1 MCNTTLGGLFS
12 GLFGCSAQQ
21 TENSGESGNTGASAT
36 SISPAGGNV
45 HWSYRTGV
53 DLCPIDSPGVYTCS
67 GAGLTNPFVQIDYNV
82 RVVNQ
87 TTGEVVVCGG
97 TVPAGTPLK
106 YEFMPHEYTDINW
119 FSGTAYFD
127 SPYGDWRSTLD
138 QPDGGNMCKDKN
150 YVGLYTGGG
159 YESGTWSFYSP
170 LVVLTPAQNVSGLPA
185 SFGCTALSDG
195 SMSCAP
201 SEEGTFNPSFD
212 FAATK
217 GVFYLGFNRGTPT
230 ARADGSCDV
239 NSSRGIPLSKNH
251 YIGAYGGLRYA
262 WKNDGTYY
270 LEVPAQSVACPI
282 TVTPSTGNP
291 PSTPQVSVAS
301 NGACIVGAPHSI
313 TMTATDSDNDMIRY
327 GIDWDND
334 GLIDQFMPSFGY
346 VPSGTVQIVSRTFA
360 SGGTKTVKVIAQ
372 DDNGHAS
379 SWGTVSFFCA
389 DVPAPASQCTDNID
403 NDGDGLIDTSDPDCA
418 TSGGVSEFTF
428 VPPGT
433 IPPPGIPSADLRL
446 SVPSLIARGKTVQV
460 VWSADYVSSCLPVSG
475 TNGNSFA
482 QLSLGTSFFA
492 PIGGRTSS
500 PITAR
505 TTYSLI
511 CVDLNG
517 ITRTKTAT
525 VNIQPNFRER

>member
-1 MCNTTLGGLFS
+1 MAMSIKQGIAVSVLAMAVLFTFASKAHAQFNLFTNQMVTRNASVCNTVLGGLFS
-12 GLFGCSAQQ
+12 GLFGCSSQQ

-36 SISPAGGNV
+36 SINPAGGNV

-53 DLCPIDSPGVYTCS
+53 DLCPIDSPDVYTCS

-170 LVVLTPAQNVSGLPA
+170 LVVLTPAQTVSGLPT
-185 SFGCTALSDG
+185 SFGCAALNDG

-201 SEEGTFNPSFD
+201 SEEGTFDPSFD

-282 TVTPSTGNP
+282 TVTPSTGIP

-379 SWGTVSFFCA
+379 SWGTVS
-389 DVPAPASQCTDNID
+389 
-403 NDGDGLIDTSDPDCA
+403 
-418 TSGGVSEFTF
+418 
-428 VPPGT
+428 
-433 IPPPGIPSADLRL
+433 
-446 SVPSLIARGKTVQV
+446 
-460 VWSADYVSSCLPVSG
+460 
-475 TNGNSFA
+475 
-482 QLSLGTSFFA
+482 
-492 PIGGRTSS
+492 
-500 PITAR
+500 
-505 TTYSLI
+505 
-511 CVDLNG
+511 
-517 ITRTKTAT
+517 
-525 VNIQPNFRER
+525 